1 MKNIG
6 LKTLLAVIL
15 TAGLCLTGCEGEETK
30 TVIIYT
36 EQTAQA
42 IVKAGEN
49 IGLCLILAAFV
60 RGILNK

>member
-1 MKNIG
+1 MKNI
-6 LKTLLAVIL
+6 KKTTLLAVIL
-15 TAGLCLTGCEGEETK
+15 TAGLCLAGCEGEETK

-49 IGLCLILAAFV
+49 IGTCIILAALM